1 MNSNEKLGIKGNLN
15 IVLTDAQGR
24 IKDTRQVTNKVTA
37 NGLNHI
43 LLRLGT
49 STPANFMTH
58 MAVGKTTNTTPE
70 GGSSSALLDETGV
83 RVATT
88 GTVVANVI
96 TYVADF
102 VADTDGAGAGVAN
115 PVADTAVT
123 EAGIFTQ
130 STLGGILLC
139 RTVFAVVNKLTTD
152 SLRITWKITL
162 TAA

>member
-43 LLRLGT
+43 LQRLGNL
-49 STPANFMTH
+49 TPATFMTH
-58 MAVGKTTNTTPE
+58 MAVGINASQTAE
-70 GGSSSALLDETGV
+70 DGSSTILKTETGT
-83 RVATT
+83 RVSTT
-88 GTVVANVI
+88 GTVAANVI

-102 VADTDGAGAGVAN
+102 VADPDGAGAGVSN
-115 PVADTAVT
+115 PAADSAIT

-130 STLGGILLC
+130 SAVGGILLC

-162 TAA
+162 TAS